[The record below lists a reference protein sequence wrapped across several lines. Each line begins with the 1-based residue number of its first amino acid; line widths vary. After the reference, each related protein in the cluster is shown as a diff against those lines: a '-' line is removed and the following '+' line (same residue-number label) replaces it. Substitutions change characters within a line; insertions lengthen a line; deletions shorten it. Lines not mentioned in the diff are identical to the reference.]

1 MPRSRGRARARE
13 ADAPAERPAWCPP
26 SQRHP
31 QVEQSQEPSGR
42 ASPRRPPDPRS
53 PSRGAWWASAR
64 RGSGDRTRRSGSKG
78 SAARGSLAGPSRRQE
93 AHRSLPA
100 RASPGAAWKIEARSA
115 RTPSGWHVP
124 EPGGPW
130 PWRGA
135 ERLEERAISPSARR
149 SRPWLGHTIAR
160 GDHFHKELAVR
171 RARRLDM
178 PPSVRILAVRGQES
192 FCSWSAVARDS
203 GRPPPPGPTQ
213 PASTK
218 RSRPPLGISA
228 AAWPKSPRSSNAE
241 RALEV
246 GGYLRIVS
254 PSRSQVSGG
263 RACG

>member
-1 MPRSRGRARARE
+1 MKPTRPLSDQRGVHPRSVTLKWSKVKNRAAGLVLGDRPTLAHPAEERGGLPHVEEAAIARV
-13 ADAPAERPAWCPP
+13 APA
-26 SQRHP
+26 
-31 QVEQSQEPSGR
+31 VR
-42 ASPRRPPDPRS
+42 A
-53 PSRGAWWASAR
+53 AL
-64 RGSGDRTRRSGSKG
+64 
-78 SAARGSLAGPSRRQE
+78 LAGLLQGPSRRQE

-178 PPSVRILAVRGQES
+178 PPSVRILAVRGQET
-192 FCSWSAVARDS
+192 FARGRWRRGIRGGRHHRGRLSRHRRKGAGLRS
-203 GRPPPPGPTQ
+203 G
-213 PASTK
+213 
-218 RSRPPLGISA
+218 SRPPRGQNRRGRQTRNEPLRSA
-228 AAWPKSPRSSNAE
+228 AT
-241 RALEV
+241 
-246 GGYLRIVS
+246 
-254 PSRSQVSGG
+254 
-263 RACG
+263 